1 MVYGTFFIQGKD
13 RRMLCSRCPHHV
25 RHGNL
30 AADRKTIEFKDRC
43 GLKMRQGKEES
54 CDKVPFQKGFNY
66 VECDIYQATF
76 KSTGQRNDCVPTSDF
91 QYSDSLSG
99 TSLVEMELL

>member
-1 MVYGTFFIQGKD
+1 
-13 RRMLCSRCPHHV
+13 MLCSRCPHHV

-66 VECDIYQATF
+66 VECDIYQVTF
-76 KSTGQRNDCVPTSDF
+76 KSSGQRNDCIPTSDF

-99 TSLVEMELL
+99 TPLAEMELL